1 MKFNFISLL
10 SIVIAIAHA
19 QKDDSKKIN
28 ESNDSENKIDSSVG
42 AATPQAN
49 MAAILPKSCFI
60 GDTIIIDQRLH
71 CYNRNGKFY
80 SIYHEFPDCY
90 TDYVC
95 FIPAEDSIATNI
107 DVPDYKESE
116 TPFCIIIEGNRYC
129 SADISNIN
137 TCNFNN
143 KEYDFE
149 TCVQK
154 TNKIFSTFNYTID
167 KSTLTHLT
175 RITKQ
180 PITTTTTVIIEKITK
195 IINPTGIPLPSP
207 SPITTCK
214 IGAGEVTHLRIECEK
229 RYGAFYKKFHPFPEC
244 YSDFLCLLPP
254 ENTKEISSSCINIL
268 GVQLCKS
275 DITNV
280 KYCNPDSETYDF
292 EACVKEAEK
301 LFGNLNYL
309 TNPPVRPYETI
320 NVEPIPTTTDE
331 FTSIDIPTETPLI
344 EECLIG
350 AGEVTHLRF
359 ECENRYG
366 AFYKKFHPFPECYSD
381 FLCLLPPEN
390 TKEISSSC
398 INILGVQL
406 CKSDITNVKYCS
418 PDSETY
424 DFEACVKEAEKLF
437 GNLNYLTNPPVR
449 PYETINVEPI
459 PTTTDEFT
467 PIDIPTE
474 TPLVEECLIG
484 AGEVTHLR
492 FECENRYGKFYK
504 KFHPFPE
511 CYSDFVCFLIPD
523 EEEEINSSCIF
534 ISNQQYCKT
543 DITNLTY
550 CDPESKNYDFK
561 ACVEET
567 EKLFGDFKYK
577 TNAPSPTPFR
587 TVPTVKPTLTI
598 TESISIETPT
608 PVGECLVGEG
618 EVTHLRFECEN
629 RYGKFY
635 KKFHSYPECYSDYV
649 CLLGP
654 EKTEEI
660 SSSCIYISNHQYC
673 KSDIT
678 NVKYCSPDSEDYDF
692 KACMEEAK
700 TLFGDLVYKT
710 DPPLPTPFR
719 IIPPVIT
726 TTSSSST
733 ITNVVTANA
742 IATTTTT
749 TEISFLSLKP
759 LPTPMTLRTCLLGEG
774 DTMLHKINCNSMN
787 GKFYSKFHPAP
798 ECYSDFVCFISNDEV
813 STNNN
818 DCIIIDG
825 SVYCSADISS
835 INYCR
840 KNSIDYDFNKCIN
853 EAKTLFPNF
862 ANSYTGDVISPPKI
876 TIPIIKTETEILTI
890 PNTKVVTTIT
900 KTETSVIDVTNPTSI
915 PPIELPTPS
924 MPVRPCLPG
933 EGDSILYYQDCSIMN
948 GRFYSRQ
955 RPAPECFPDF
965 VCFIPYDE
973 KSHTIDTDCVSINGS
988 LYCSSEISTFSNCK
1002 KNSNSYDFKKCIQE
1016 VSALFPNFIYEDV
1029 SAIVSPP
1036 EVTIPITAEVTT
1048 IPKIETSVIDV
1059 TNSTSIPP
1067 IELPTPSM
1075 PVRPCLPGEGDSI
1088 LYYQDCSI
1096 MNGRFY
1102 SRQRPAPECFP
1113 DFVCFI
1119 PYDEK
1124 SHTIDTDCVSI
1135 NGSLYCS
1142 SEISTFSNCKKNS
1155 NSYDFKKCIQEVS
1168 ALFPNFVYED
1178 VSATPIPWKSQ

>member
-280 KYCNPDSETYDF
+280 KYCN
-292 EACVKEAEK
+292 
-301 LFGNLNYL
+301 
-309 TNPPVRPYETI
+309 
-320 NVEPIPTTTDE
+320 
-331 FTSIDIPTETPLI
+331 
-344 EECLIG
+344 
-350 AGEVTHLRF
+350 
-359 ECENRYG
+359 
-366 AFYKKFHPFPECYSD
+366 
-381 FLCLLPPEN
+381 
-390 TKEISSSC
+390 
-398 INILGVQL
+398 
-406 CKSDITNVKYCS
+406 

-1016 VSALFPNFIYEDV
+1016 VSALFPNF
-1029 SAIVSPP
+1029 
-1036 EVTIPITAEVTT
+1036 
-1048 IPKIETSVIDV
+1048 
-1059 TNSTSIPP
+1059 
-1067 IELPTPSM
+1067 
-1075 PVRPCLPGEGDSI
+1075 
-1088 LYYQDCSI
+1088 
-1096 MNGRFY
+1096 
-1102 SRQRPAPECFP
+1102 
-1113 DFVCFI
+1113 
-1119 PYDEK
+1119 
-1124 SHTIDTDCVSI
+1124 
-1135 NGSLYCS
+1135 
-1142 SEISTFSNCKKNS
+1142 
-1155 NSYDFKKCIQEVS
+1155 
-1168 ALFPNFVYED
+1168 VYED